1 MCADGVTPAGG
12 EGPGAAVR
20 GSSPQPVLR
29 QPSPG
34 PCEETLQSPFF
45 AAALA
50 VIKGAAAQ
58 ALEIP
63 LALTTESVKPCNDL
77 SGRLTLNSVETFPS
91 KPQRTKFEKLV
102 AEKVSEDAAFR
113 VFTVPKAMAK
123 ELYGDTFCGAD
134 HPEEELPDPLQL
146 VSLSDWCLAVTEY
159 PVLKS
164 TAQLGRLELTGFK
177 HRNEKGHFEVSFKI
191 HPPGADPPLAEVST
205 THAAP
210 PALSEL
216 LPSVAAG

>member
-1 MCADGVTPAGG
+1 MCADGASPGG
-12 EGPGAAVR
+12 GAAAR
-20 GSSPQPVLR
+20 GSSPAPVLR
-29 QPSPG
+29 EPSPG
-34 PCEETLQSPFF
+34 PCAETRESPFF

-50 VIKGAAAQ
+50 VIKGAAAR

-63 LALTTESVKPCNDL
+63 LALTTEAVKPCNDL

-113 VFTVPKAMAK
+113 VFTLPKAMAK
-123 ELYGDTFCGAD
+123 ELYGSAFCSVD
-134 HPEEELPDPLQL
+134 RPEEELPDPVQL
-146 VSLSDWCLAVTEY
+146 ISLSDWCLIVGDY

-191 HPPGADPPLAEVST
+191 HPPGTGPSLAEASDST
-205 THAAP
+205 P
-210 PALSEL
+210 PALAEL
-216 LPSVAAG
+216 LPTAAAS